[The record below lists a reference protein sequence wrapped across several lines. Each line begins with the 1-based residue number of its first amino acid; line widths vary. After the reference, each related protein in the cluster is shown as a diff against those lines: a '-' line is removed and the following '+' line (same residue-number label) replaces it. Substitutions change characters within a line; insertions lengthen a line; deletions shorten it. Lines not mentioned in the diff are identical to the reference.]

1 MESIVGEDRRRG
13 AAQERWLVG
22 DLFFGVMR
30 IEPEMNR

>member
-1 MESIVGEDRRRG
+1 MESIMGEDCRRG
-13 AAQERWLVG
+13 AAQERWLAG